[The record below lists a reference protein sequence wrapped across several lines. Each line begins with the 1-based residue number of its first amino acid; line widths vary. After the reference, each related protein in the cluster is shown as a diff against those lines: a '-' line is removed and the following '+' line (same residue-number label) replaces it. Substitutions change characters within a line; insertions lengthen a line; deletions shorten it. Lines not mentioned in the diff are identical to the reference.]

1 VLVGEIVD
9 PPDNPRDRRGAK
21 PVYRSDPRVR
31 PILPAWLRSV
41 DELRAAV
48 RWAWSYTWRT
58 AVFQTVR
65 VPIYGAILVGR
76 SPQGAARLIGGA
88 SRWVFD
94 SEARPVRSAVIAKA
108 DAEMY
113 LKLIDRRNDRVRLR
127 LIVAGLA
134 AIPVLVGVGF
144 LPLAPEPVRWA
155 IVAALAF
162 LLGVLGA
169 PADRPLI
176 SRAVVATKAQK
187 LTSDIVVR
195 ALGSLGIAQINQ
207 AVSKGG
213 GITFPAPITRE
224 GRGWR
229 ADVDLPYGVTVTDI
243 IDRRDRLASGLRRPL
258 GCVWPEPAHD
268 EHAGRL
274 VLWAGDEDLGRT
286 APAVWPLAKR
296 GQVDLFAP
304 LPLGTDPRGRLV
316 TITLPE
322 NNVLI
327 GAIPGCRK
335 TATVRIPMLGAGLDP
350 TAEVWVFN
358 LKGNKDLSAAE
369 KFAHRYAFGQDDP
382 TIEKA
387 LQALRD
393 LKAELGKRAAA
404 LAKLPNDLCPDGKVT
419 RQIADRKSLGLHPL
433 VAFIDECQNLFS
445 HAEYGKEAGELAEHI
460 IKLGRALGVILV
472 LATQRPDANSLPTG
486 VSANVSGRFCLRV
499 MGQTE
504 NDMVLGTSMYKN
516 GVHATTLR
524 PSDKGIGYLVGAA
537 DDPVIVKSS
546 YLDIPTAD
554 TIADRARAHRI
565 AAGRLA
571 GYAAGQT
578 DEEASG
584 PVVNVLDDVLAVWPT
599 GQDKAWSE
607 TITAR
612 LADLR
617 PELYGGWEPAALSAA
632 LKPYGVTTGRQV
644 WGTDPSTGKG
654 ANRKGVHRD
663 DITAAVAERN
673 RKRSAG

>member
-1 VLVGEIVD
+1 MLVGEIVD